1 MLIAYIAI
9 SIDVLPTFKTCLYV
23 DVPKKSNYLQR
34 PTLSVTGLAIVCNFL
49 GTDFLLSRNDNGF
62 NELGSSVAVIRL
74 QALHGLLGMSFA
86 STALVVM
93 DKLLELPQIDVV
105 YS

>member
-1 MLIAYIAI
+1 MQMIYIGHPSAGA
-9 SIDVLPTFKTCLYV
+9 
-23 DVPKKSNYLQR
+23 
-34 PTLSVTGLAIVCNFL
+34 GLAIVCNFL

-86 STALVVM
+86 SIGCHGQVAGVASV
-93 DKLLELPQIDVV
+93 
-105 YS
+105 